1 MVPQILQL
9 PNELLTRIL
18 LYLDLPSLKAIEEVD
33 PGFAA
38 LAQTPT
44 LRKHYVT
51 TMAQLRCTSNGDV
64 SIDDLLS
71 QVEAAE
77 SAWKAFQPVCTL
89 RRSIPPDTAG
99 LYELSGGYIFFGKGE
114 QRQEIYHMPLPTPD
128 APDPEWSLLNIG
140 QYIIDFA
147 LSLYEHGLLV
157 AVTSRPDTSASSSSG
172 AGRSGDL
179 LEIRLLDFPSGRPHS
194 SAQQNP
200 LPLLKTPRAGRP
212 PLLGIEIVGD
222 TMVIAAHYPRV
233 RTPGIPTPP
242 STLSLY
248 NWKEGTLKMTYEGAP
263 DSYTTF
269 IFLTEDLIL
278 VPNTTNRTFEYWR
291 ISTTDPKRPA
301 PAAIL
306 HLPPLR
312 PRAKVF
318 DIQCRAEPNPRA
330 DVPRTFPDP
339 PKENDKGSDYKG
351 KSRATRTEPPFHPV
365 SEEAL
370 CIFQVVIFREDHD
383 EENEDDEEDE
393 DEDDI
398 NGASETL
405 VLVHRSAFVRVFEQL
420 IKADSAK
427 PTAQAS
433 ADPSEPTSS
442 PAEAAGPSIAPSDSA
457 ATLPSRPWSEWG
469 PPVSR
474 WLDFSRN
481 NHNWI
486 TTSCGQRMVSTV
498 SPLFQSLWDDGLVD
512 LYDFNP
518 HAVEAARKE
527 EAAQQARR
535 VGTRAELQALLNTR
549 LQMFA
554 PAEGV
559 EGWLGV
565 EVAQTPTASNEAI
578 EGSNI
583 AEDQGWEE
591 DGDGDQDSLDL
602 SHSEEGSLD
611 AVSDFMRRNPGVT
624 YVQEANKLPTL
635 FAGKLDSQLPCVVT
649 HSPRH
654 FFYSGVMMDHRRIIG
669 TVPSADGNQD
679 LEIQCFY

>member
-1 MVPQILQL
+1 MVPQIFQL
-9 PNELLTRIL
+9 PIELLTRIL
-18 LYLDLPSLKAIEEVD
+18 LYLDPSSLEAVEEAD
-33 PGFAA
+33 PRFAA
-38 LAQTPT
+38 IAQTPT
-44 LRKHYVT
+44 LLKHYATSV
-51 TMAQLRCTSNGDV
+51 AQLRCTSDGDMT
-64 SIDDLLS
+64 IDDLLS
-71 QVEAAE
+71 QVEAAG
-77 SAWKAFQPVCTL
+77 SAWRDLKSVCTL
-89 RRSIPPDTAG
+89 RRSVPPDTAG

-114 QRQEIYHMPLPTPD
+114 QRRGIYFMPLPTPQD
-128 APDPEWSLLNIG
+128 PDPEWSLLNIG
-140 QYIIDFA
+140 EYIIDFA
-147 LSLYEHGLLV
+147 LSLYEHSLLV

-179 LEIRLLDFPSGRPHS
+179 LEIRLLEFPSGRPHPL
-194 SAQQNP
+194 AQQNP
-200 LPLLKTPRAGRP
+200 IPLLKTPRRNRP

-233 RTPGIPTPP
+233 RTSGAPIPP
-242 STLSLY
+242 STLNFY
-248 NWKEGTLKMTYEGAP
+248 NWKEGTLKMTYESGP

-269 IFLTEDLIL
+269 VFLTEDLIL
-278 VPNTTNRTFEYWR
+278 VPNTASRTLEYWR

-339 PKENDKGSDYKG
+339 PKKGACNNEQKG
-351 KSRATRTEPPFHPV
+351 KSRMTRTEPPFYPA

-370 CIFQVVIFREDHD
+370 CIFQVVVLREDHVQ
-383 EENEDDEEDE
+383 ENEDAEEDE
-393 DEDDI
+393 DEDEI
-398 NGASETL
+398 NGASENL
-405 VLVHRSAFVRVFEQL
+405 VLVVHRSAFVKIFEQL
-420 IKADSAK
+420 MKESIAGNGAHPTESTSLPAD
-427 PTAQAS
+427 S
-433 ADPSEPTSS
+433 ADPSTT
-442 PAEAAGPSIAPSDSA
+442 PSDS
-457 ATLPSRPWSEWG
+457 TSSLPSLPWSDWG

-486 TTSCGQRMVSTV
+486 TTSCGQRMVATA
-498 SPLFQSLWDDGLVD
+498 SPLFQSLWDDGLVN

-518 HAVEAARKE
+518 YAVEAARKE

-535 VGTRAELQALLNTR
+535 AGTPAENQALMNTR

-554 PAEGV
+554 PAEGL
-559 EGWLGV
+559 EQWPGV
-565 EVAQTPTASNEAI
+565 QVVQTPTVSNEAI

-591 DGDGDQDSLDL
+591 DGDGDHSLDL
-602 SHSEEGSLD
+602 SHSDEGSLD

-654 FFYSGVMMDHRRIIG
+654 LFYSGVMMDHRRIIG

-679 LEIQCFY
+679 LDIQCFY